1 MATYKYKLETLLT
14 FRRNLEEQAH
24 LKLVREQDILIGHK
38 KRLEVLKSERVR
50 IIQDLEERKKKRL
63 QAALFSLYM
72 NSIRSRERDIQ
83 VQMTMIESQ
92 KHVVE
97 EARKALLEKVKER
110 QIIEKAKE
118 RDHQNFLKEGL
129 KEELKEHDEMA
140 VLTFGRE
147 RV

>member
-1 MATYKYKLETLLT
+1 MT

-38 KRLEVLKSERVR
+38 KRLEVLKLERVR

-118 RDHQNFLKEGL
+118 RDHQNFLKEVL
-129 KEELKEHDEMA
+129 KEEL
-140 VLTFGRE
+140 
-147 RV
+147 

>member
-1 MATYKYKLETLLT
+1 MT

-118 RDHQNFLKEGL
+118 RDHQNFLKEVL

-140 VLTFGRE
+140 VLTFGSE